1 VRLAYFYLMTSDAS
15 RIRAVAPAHAA
26 YWRDLQLPGYS
37 GGPFQDRSGGLI
49 LFDAPD
55 LEAAQALV
63 ASDPFVR
70 HGLVTQQWLKAWLVD
85 EPMPGGS

>member
-1 VRLAYFYLMTSDAS
+1 M
-15 RIRAVAPAHAA
+15 APAHAA

-55 LEAAQALV
+55 MEAAQALV
-63 ASDPFVR
+63 ASDPFVGD
-70 HGLVTQQWLKAWLVD
+70 GLLTQQWLKAWLVD
-85 EPMPGGS
+85 EPMPRGS